1 MAKFLMLGKYS
12 SEALKGINAARTKK
26 GVALIKKCKGK
37 VDTMYALLGPYD
49 LAFVVDFPGVAEVM
63 EASVGLAKLTGIGFT
78 TMPAVT
84 VEEFDK
90 LVG

>member
-12 SEALKGINAARTKK
+12 VEAIKAITAERTQKV
-26 GVALIKKCKGK
+26 VASIEGAGGK
-37 VDTMYALLGPYD
+37 VDSMFALLGAYD
-49 LAFVVDFPGVAEVM
+49 LVFLIDFPGVPEAM
-63 EASVGLAKLTGIGFT
+63 KASVDLTKLTGISFT
-78 TMPAVT
+78 TLPAIS

>member
-12 SEALKGINAARTKK
+12 LEGIKGITAERTNKVI
-26 GVALIKKCKGK
+26 GVIEQSRGK
-37 VDTMYALLGPYD
+37 VNSMYALLGIYD
-49 LAFVVDFPGVAEVM
+49 LAFVVDFPGIQEAMKTSVA
-63 EASVGLAKLTGIGFT
+63 LAKLTGISFT
-78 TMPAVT
+78 TFPAIT